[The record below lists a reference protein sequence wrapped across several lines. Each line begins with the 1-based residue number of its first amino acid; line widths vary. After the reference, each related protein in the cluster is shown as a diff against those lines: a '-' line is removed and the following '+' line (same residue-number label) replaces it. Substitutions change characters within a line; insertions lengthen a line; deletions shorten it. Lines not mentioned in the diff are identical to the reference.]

1 MSKAEAQTNVRCKY
15 LTMCIFFYLRSV
27 PRAIHLLQVDYSLF
41 VFPRIRKEEKVGYYL
56 LPGDKHVYSTTALVH
71 LVNGTCS
78 YYVKK

>member
-1 MSKAEAQTNVRCKY
+1 MCEAQTDVCCKY

-56 LPGDKHVYSTTALVH
+56 LPRDKHQHYCTSAL
-71 LVNGTCS
+71 S
-78 YYVKK
+78 